1 MIYKFNDIELDTL
14 NFRLS
19 DKGENISVEPQVFNL
34 IVYLIEHKDRLVTRE
49 EILDKV
55 WHGKVV
61 SDTSISNHIKSAR
74 KVLGDDGQKQQV
86 IKTFHSRGYQF
97 IPDTKIVKQVDNTR
111 FSSIIKK
118 SFYIFVIVLVIAV
131 VLFMLLAPIY
141 KTTNKIEQSHQ
152 IIAILPFSNTK
163 PDDDSNYL
171 GFALANQ
178 IIGDLSYLQNYTIR
192 PSSSVRKYSNQIFDP
207 IELGKK
213 LNVDYVLTGN
223 YLKENSIIRLNVE
236 LIDITSNEILWQEH
250 IEVNY
255 SNTFELQ
262 DIVAS
267 KVAKGLNGKFS
278 LFGNNNR
285 HTDIPNNSLA
295 YEYYLRSLSYPL
307 TIKGDQLAI
316 AMLNNSIEL
325 EQGYAPSHVEI
336 GRRLNRLAI
345 YGLGQEDDFLQAKN
359 HLITALSLNP
369 ESLEAL
375 RNLATFY
382 VETGEILK
390 AIEMTQN
397 MLKINPTHGDA
408 YFSIAYIYRYA
419 GLLDES
425 IIMAEKAL
433 TLDPKNTKYSTLGVN
448 YYNLGLYDKA
458 MQTFELIKDT
468 PYGLM
473 WQGFTYHR
481 LGEDQKAIVNFTQ
494 LKQMK
499 AGDFYTY
506 IAIANIAIV
515 SNKKEQGLSALS
527 KLEQSNVNDAE
538 ALYYWSSFY
547 AALDDQVGSI
557 RLLKK
562 AVKQGYFNLPF
573 MLNDHFFDSMRT
585 NEEYKKILLTAEKKH
600 LTFKKALK
608 QNISH

>member
-1 MIYKFNDIELDTL
+1 MIYKFNDIELDTI

-19 DKGENISVEPQVFNL
+19 DNGENISVEPQVFNL

-97 IPDTKIVKQVDNTR
+97 IPDTKIVKQSNNAQ
-111 FSSIIKK
+111 FSPTIKK
-118 SFYIFVIVLVIAV
+118 IFYIFSIALVVAII
-131 VLFMLLAPIY
+131 LFKLLAPLY
-141 KTTNKIEQSHQ
+141 KTADKIGQSHQ
-152 IIAILPFSNTK
+152 FIAILPFFNTK

-192 PSSSVRKYSNQIFDP
+192 PASSVRKYSNQNFDP
-207 IELGKK
+207 IDLGKK
-213 LNVDYVLTGN
+213 LNVDYVLAGN
-223 YLKENSIIRLNVE
+223 YLKENSVIRLNVE
-236 LIDITSNEILWQEH
+236 LIDIIRNEILWQEH

-278 LFGNNNR
+278 PTGINNR
-285 HTDIPNNSLA
+285 RTDIPNNALA

-307 TIKGDQLAI
+307 TMEGDQLAI
-316 AMLNNSIEL
+316 AMLNNSIKL
-325 EQGYAPSHVEI
+325 EQDYAPSHVEV

-345 YGLGQEDDFLQAKN
+345 YGLGQEDDFLQAKD
-359 HLITALSLNP
+359 HLLTALSLNP

-397 MLKINPTHGDA
+397 MLRINPKHADA

-433 TLDPKNTKYSTLGVN
+433 ALDPKNTKYSTLGVN
-448 YYNLGLYDKA
+448 YYNLGHYDKA

-473 WQGFTYHR
+473 WRGFTYHR
-481 LGEDQKAIVNFTQ
+481 LKQDQKAIANFTQ

-499 AGDFYTY
+499 AGDFYKY
-506 IAIANIAIV
+506 IAIANIAII
-515 SNKKEQGLSALS
+515 SNEKELGLNALS

-547 AALDDQVGSI
+547 AALNDQAGSI
-557 RLLKK
+557 RLLDK

-573 MLNDHFFDSMRT
+573 MLNDSFFDSMRT
-585 NEEYKKILLTAEKKH
+585 NEEYKNILITAKQKH
-600 LTFKKALK
+600 LAFKKALK
-608 QNISH
+608 